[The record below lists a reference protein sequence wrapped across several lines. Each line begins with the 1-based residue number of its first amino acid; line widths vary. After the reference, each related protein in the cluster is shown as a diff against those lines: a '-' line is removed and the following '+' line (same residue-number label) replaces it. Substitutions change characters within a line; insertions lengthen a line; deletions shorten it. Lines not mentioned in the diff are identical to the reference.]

1 MHLVGVKELKNKL
14 TYYLRLTKKGDRV
27 LVTDRGS
34 PIAVLHSLDEV
45 EDTAGVEE
53 KLASLAKKGKLR
65 FPTKTHKLPAF
76 QAISTT
82 GKSAS
87 KMIIEDRR

>member
-1 MHLVGVKELKNKL
+1 MHSVGVKELKNKL
-14 TYYLRLTKKGDRV
+14 TYYLKLAKKGDRV

-76 QAISTT
+76 PAISTA